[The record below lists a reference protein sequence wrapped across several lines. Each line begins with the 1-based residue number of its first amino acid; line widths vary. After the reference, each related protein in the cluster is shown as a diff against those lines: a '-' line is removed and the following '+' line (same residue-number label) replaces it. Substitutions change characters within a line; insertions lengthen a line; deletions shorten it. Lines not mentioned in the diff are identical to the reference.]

1 MSKPTHEVIIYQHAI
16 ADLEQSY
23 RFIWTNG
30 GEQASLWFERFVEQL
45 KSLDRTPE
53 RCPVARESKRVF
65 FGFANCT
72 LVGGRMSSESCS
84 RSMAMP
90 CAFSVLLGR
99 SDAAHPGEVLKN
111 PSFGSEGE
119 SRRCSDLS

>member
-1 MSKPTHEVIIYQHAI
+1 MSKPTHEVIIHQHAI

-23 RFIWTNG
+23 RFVWTNG

-65 FGFANCT
+65 FEVRELHF
-72 LVGGRMSSESCS
+72 GRRPNVFRVLFTIDGDAVRILRIVRAQR
-84 RSMAMP
+84 RSP
-90 CAFSVLLGR
+90 SWRSV
-99 SDAAHPGEVLKN
+99 EK
-111 PSFGSEGE
+111 SFFRE
-119 SRRCSDLS
+119 